1 MKRKKHYAQSFL
13 LIRKRDETGVSGTG
27 IVAHGVIFQSGRVAL
42 EWLRAPYA
50 IGLYG
55 SIQEM
60 IQVHGHGGNTRV
72 RFCTDREKR

>member
-13 LIRKRDETGVSGTG
+13 LIRKRDETGISGKG
-27 IVAHGVIFQSGRVAL
+27 IVAHGVVFHSGRVAL
-42 EWLRAPYA
+42 EWLRPPYT

-72 RFCTDREKR
+72 RFCNDQANR